1 MFKEL
6 SQMTTKT
13 LIDEEFD
20 LLTIFFPV
28 MKLKSVYQLQNGKI
42 GPISTLIPEYPIL
55 NDLSPFLSQNYVN
68 DEAINDPIIAVSDL
82 SPDKLLDEIEI
93 ITFFAASSEQARGEE
108 EILGQR
114 HTIGLFKKDN
124 KVFLNL
130 DGYAVSAAIDLLQ
143 GTRFQYFPHAYFTW
157 DDKAID
163 NFEAFISE
171 LLNSNFFKAL
181 NGCFQEVQDKEMMRD
196 RARILISVKI
206 FNEAI
211 IPPNVPSIHMFSK
224 SCIILLGA
232 AFEALL
238 NLPQE
243 NIEKAFQHSVML
255 LAGNRST
262 ILKRWCKEFY
272 NYRSRLAHGDI
283 DWYGEEQ
290 IFNIGGNKSLS
301 YPCIASR
308 LFVHCLQT
316 KLFLMGLFPEYRR
329 DEFLLK
335 AYV

>member
-1 MFKEL
+1 
-6 SQMTTKT
+6 MTAKT

-28 MKLKSVYQLQNGKI
+28 MKLKSVYQLQNGTI
-42 GPISTLIPEYPIL
+42 GPISALIPEYSIL

-68 DEAINDPIIAVSDL
+68 DEPINDPIIAVSGL
-82 SPDKLLDEIEI
+82 NHDKFLDEIEI
-93 ITFFAASSEQARGEE
+93 LTFFAASSEQERGEE

-114 HTIGLFKKDN
+114 HTIGLFQKNN

-130 DGYAVSAAIDLLQ
+130 DGYAVGAAIDLLQ
-143 GTRFQYFPHAYFTW
+143 STRFQYFPHAYFTW

-163 NFEAFISE
+163 NFEDFISE
-171 LLNSNFFKAL
+171 VLDDNFFKAL
-181 NGCFQEVQDKEMMRD
+181 SGCSQEVQDKEMMRD

-211 IPPNVPSIHMFSK
+211 IHPNVPSFHMFSK
-224 SCIILLGA
+224 SYIILLGA

-262 ILKRWCKEFY
+262 ILKRWCKKFY

-290 IFNIGGNKSLS
+290 NFNLGGNNSLS
-301 YPCIASR
+301 YQFVASR

-316 KLFLMGLFPEYRR
+316 KLFLMGLFPEYQR
-329 DEFLLK
+329 DEFLVEDF
-335 AYV
+335 A